1 MSYSVFLYTN
11 DMCEKH
17 CVSTSKIAYGGTYQL
32 GGTTEC
38 DLNITYNYSTHYYK
52 EFPNDEGLF
61 WLQGKYAKDTINM
74 LEKILNNL
82 GHRRNSDYW
91 KSTKGN
97 AGYSIRIL
105 LGWARENPEGIWMV
119 I

>member
-11 DMCEKH
+11 DRFEEH
-17 CVSTSKIAYGGTYQL
+17 CVSTNKIEYGGTYQL

-38 DLNITYNYSTHYYK
+38 DLNITYNYSPHYYK
-52 EFPNDEGLF
+52 EFPNDEGIF
-61 WLQGKYAKDTINM
+61 WLNGQYAKNTIKE
-74 LEKILNNL
+74 LENVSMAL
-82 GHRRNSDYW
+82 GSRRNSDYW

-97 AGYSIRIL
+97 AGYSIKIL